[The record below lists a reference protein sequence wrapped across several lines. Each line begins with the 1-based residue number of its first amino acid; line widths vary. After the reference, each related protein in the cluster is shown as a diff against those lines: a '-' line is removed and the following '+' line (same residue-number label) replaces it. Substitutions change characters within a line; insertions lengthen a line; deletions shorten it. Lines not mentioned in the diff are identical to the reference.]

1 MMHSNRFSQPWSEA
15 VLDSH
20 SQVDPIVRRIHQV
33 LLRAKVPFCRSDFPS
48 ATMDNVIA
56 GLNNVH
62 AIVEGTRLPRVPAE
76 VRDMILHENW
86 KPFFP
91 KWADESVRE

>member
-1 MMHSNRFSQPWSEA
+1 MVTAMEYGVEHKILPG
-15 VLDSH
+15 
-20 SQVDPIVRRIHQV
+20 
-33 LLRAKVPFCRSDFPS
+33 SDFPS

-56 GLNNVH
+56 GLNNINS
-62 AIVEGTRLPRVPAE
+62 IVEGTRLPQVPVE

-91 KWADESVRE
+91 RWADESVGA